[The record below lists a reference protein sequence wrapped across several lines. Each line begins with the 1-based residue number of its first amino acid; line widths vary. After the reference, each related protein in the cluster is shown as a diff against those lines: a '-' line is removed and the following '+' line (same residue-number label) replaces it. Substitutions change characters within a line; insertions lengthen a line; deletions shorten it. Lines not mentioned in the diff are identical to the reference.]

1 MTEQEL
7 LEEMDI
13 ALMKNNT
20 SRMLVACKK
29 MFELI
34 LKNTP
39 EVVEKPA
46 IRVLDENTPK
56 VVEKKVRRKP
66 KNV

>member
-34 LKNTP
+34 LKSKII
-39 EVVEKPA
+39 EEKPA

-56 VVEKKVRRKP
+56 LVEKPVRRRP